1 MTHECTASAYHSAC
15 LGAGG
20 KGYGMPQEP
29 KQGDQKVRAYEKP
42 ERGGNT
48 TPIITAVVIIIAI
61 LLILWLF
68 TDIL

>member
-1 MTHECTASAYHSAC
+1 MTAECRRSPYHDEC
-15 LGAGG
+15 LDAGG

-29 KQGDQKVRAYEKP
+29 KRGDPKVRAYDKP

-61 LLILWLF
+61 LLVLWLF